1 VHTFTK
7 SYLKQISSY
16 LIRFGYDEY
25 LAYAAGFA
33 LLLALACWTLGP
45 HVAEEEPL
53 TPPTS
58 QNILAEAMLHAVTRV
73 NNSGEDQVI
82 RLKDGSTVQLAT
94 GGSISFPKD
103 YGKDRRIVTLAGSAV
118 FNVKE
123 DRRKPFLV
131 YAGATVVKAQG
142 TNFLE
147 KAINK
152 DSLISISVKS
162 GAVSVF
168 KAEDFDNVEMKAQE
182 GRSGVQLTML
192 EKAIFN
198 KKKQILTKIK

>member
-45 HVAEEEPL
+45 HVAEEELL

-82 RLKDGSTVQLAT
+82 RLKD
-94 GGSISFPKD
+94 GSISFPKD